1 MTNQHNQ
8 SPQGTDT
15 LRGQPLFAGSD
26 PRAQAEEKATLDLL
40 AGTGLIR
47 RWRGY
52 FALTG
57 PGWLQS
63 ALTLGGGSAM
73 ASLFAG
79 AYLQYKL
86 LWVQPIAM
94 LIGIIM
100 LGAVSQQT
108 LTTGVRPFP
117 MMKRVL
123 HPAVAWA
130 WVFGALAVTIIW
142 HFPQYAL
149 AAGMTEDMVYIFT
162 GWRPAAQGRTALL
175 IAIGAALLIV
185 SAAVTWRYG
194 QGHSGVRLYE
204 RMLKSFVWLI
214 IVAFALVVL
223 RQGFVGRIQWTK
235 VLRGFLPLELPATR
249 QGVSVVIGAFGAA
262 VGINSTFLLSY
273 SLLARGW
280 SKEHKGLSWFD
291 LVTGTFLPFCM
302 VTSLVIIAAGS
313 TIYDPQLFASGST
326 RLSPLQAA
334 AMFESAGLNRFF
346 ARIVFGLGIIGMT
359 LSTIT
364 VHMLTCGFAICEM
377 FGIKPGG
384 WKYRLACLIPAPA
397 ASGVIL
403 WKYMGP
409 WVAVP
414 ASAIC
419 GLLLPF
425 TYILFFI
432 LNNSKKYLGADKPT
446 GGKALCWNIAMLIA
460 IIVSIVSAAY
470 YLYSQVKY

>member
-1 MTNQHNQ
+1 MPSQENESWQKID
-8 SPQGTDT
+8 SLKGLPI
-15 LRGQPLFAGSD
+15 FAASD
-26 PRAQAEEKATLDLL
+26 PAALAREKGKLAQL
-40 AGTGLIR
+40 ANKNFLR
-47 RWRGY
+47 RWCGY
-52 FALTG
+52 SVLTG

-94 LIGIIM
+94 LIGVVM
-100 LGAVSQQT
+100 LGVVSQQT
-108 LTTGVRPFP
+108 LATGVRPFP
-117 MMKRVL
+117 MMKRIL

-149 AAGMTEDMVYIFT
+149 AAGMTEDMINVFT
-162 GWRPAAQGRTALL
+162 NWRPEGSARTVLL
-175 IAIGAALLIV
+175 IGVGLSFLTI
-185 SAAVTWRYG
+185 STAVTWRYG
-194 QGHSGVRLYE
+194 SGHKGVKFYE

-214 IVAFALVVL
+214 IIAFALVVI
-223 RQGFVGRIQWTK
+223 RQGFAGRIQWGK
-235 VLRGFLPLELPATR
+235 LFVGFVPLELPKTR
-249 QGVSVVIGAFGAA
+249 QGVSLVMGAFGAA
-262 VGINSTFLLSY
+262 VGINSTLLLSY

-280 SKEHKGLSWFD
+280 GKEHKGLSWFD
-291 LVTGTFLPFCM
+291 LVTGMFLPFCL

-313 TIYDPQLFASGST
+313 TLYDPEFFASGST

-334 AMFESAGLNRFF
+334 QMFESAGLSRFL

-364 VHMLTCGFAICEM
+364 VHMLTCGFAVCEM
-377 FGIKPGG
+377 FGVEPGG

-397 ASGVIL
+397 VSGVIL

-425 TYILFFI
+425 TYTIFFI
-432 LNNSKKYLGADKPT
+432 LNNSRKYLGADKPT
-446 GGKALCWNIAMLIA
+446 GSKALFWNIAMLVA
-460 IIVSIVSAAY
+460 IIVSIVSGGY
-470 YLYSQVKY
+470 YLYSQLNY